1 MVYHQMQS
9 RSRIVVPAQRYRWL
23 QRWLAG
29 VFAMA
34 VVAAGLMVITGHLGA
49 QPADETEPQGP
60 PPLPTPSRFAELA
73 DPPQKDEVE
82 EQLKKKDGLPSPV
95 IPEIP
100 QTAPAKKPEN
110 IGAPPQVVPAMAQ
123 DEKALPKEA
132 APPVPVDK
140 MPQLPPPA
148 VAPPLN
154 AEAPFGPEQPR
165 MGRLADAPF
174 LGNIPKA
181 TEEELKEYNQLV
193 DRVIDPG
200 HTFDIIVGRTRL
212 IILKETP
219 SQIQVADDSILGQNL
234 LNPKQLTVIGRRIGT
249 TVLTV
254 WFPDPKDRAK
264 DKILSYLVRVL
275 PDPTIKLR
283 LEAAYKALANEIKKV
298 FPDSYIKLELVGD
311 KLVVSGEVKDVFEA
325 VQILRILRANS
336 PSQIMQTHVTNL
348 NLTVTPGDL
357 LNPSGLAGL
366 ENYLNT
372 AGGAEVI
379 NLLRIPGE
387 QQVMLRVT
395 VAEVNRTAARTI
407 GVNFNILKRSGGT
420 VFGQQ
425 TGNITV
431 TGNVLS
437 NNNTTSQGTVQAN
450 VPVILDNGQ
459 LPIAIEALK
468 TLNYARSLAEPNMV
482 AFNGLPA
489 NFQVGGSFPVPVL
502 GGGSGTTGGSNL
514 LTGVQFVPY
523 GVQLSF
529 TPTITDRDRV
539 RLQIQANVSTR
550 DESASTIVGGSS
562 VPGLSTRNFNTTVE
576 MREGQSMA
584 VGGLIQTNLAAAT
597 NRVPLFGDIPILNRF
612 MGVDNTQSGEQEL
625 VIMVTPELVHP
636 LEKKEVPKMPGSDL
650 FEPSDLEF
658 FVCGRVENRRNRDYR
673 APVMNDIHRMIQ
685 YHRCEQTYIF
695 GPVGHTDD
703 PNYPL
708 HPYDQYDSSRTQPRP
723 PVLNEP
729 MSRTHPPLPRPGPM
743 PNPDSSPITI
753 DPNSGR

>member
-1 MVYHQMQS
+1 MVYLQMQS
-9 RSRIVVPAQRYRWL
+9 RSK
-23 QRWLAG
+23 
-29 VFAMA
+29 
-34 VVAAGLMVITGHLGA
+34 MVIPARARYHWLRKWSAGIFASAVLIVGLTLTAAQLGA
-49 QPADETEPQGP
+49 QPVGAPESKDP
-60 PPLPTPSRFAELA
+60 PPLPLPRFAELA
-73 DPPQKDEVE
+73 DPPQTDDVE
-82 EQLKKKDGLPSPV
+82 DPLKKKDRLAKAPP

-100 QTAPAKKPEN
+100 QSAPPKEPENVLAPPGVAPA
-110 IGAPPQVVPAMAQ
+110 QAQ
-123 DEKALPKEA
+123 DDKALPKDVTQP
-132 APPVPVDK
+132 APAEK
-140 MPQLPPPA
+140 MQQLPPPNA
-148 VAPPLN
+148 V
-154 AEAPFGPEQPR
+154 APFGPDQPR

-174 LGNIPKA
+174 LGSIPKA
-181 TEEELKEYNQLV
+181 TEEELKEYNSLV
-193 DRVIDPG
+193 ERVIDPG
-200 HTFDIIVGRTRL
+200 HTFDVILGRTRL

-219 SQIQVADDSILGQNL
+219 SQIQVADDAILGHNL
-234 LNPKQLTVIGRRIGT
+234 LNPKQLTVIGRRVGT

-254 WFPDPKDRAK
+254 WFPDPKDRTK

-283 LEAAYKALANEIKKV
+283 LEAAYKALTLEIKKV

-336 PSQIMQTHVTNL
+336 PSQILQTHVTNV
-348 NLTVTPGDL
+348 NLSVTPGDL
-357 LNPSGLAGL
+357 LNPTGLAGL
-366 ENYLNT
+366 ENYLTN

-407 GVNFNILKRSGGT
+407 GVNFNIINKKGTT

-425 TGNITV
+425 TGAITV
-431 TGNVLS
+431 SGNVLTNNLS
-437 NNNTTSQGTVQAN
+437 NNNGSVLAN
-450 VPVILDNGQ
+450 LPVILDNGQ
-459 LPIAIEALK
+459 IPLAIEALK
-468 TLNYARSLAEPNMV
+468 TLNYARSLAEPNLV
-482 AFNGLPA
+482 TLNGIPA
-489 NFQVGGSFPVPVL
+489 NFQVGGSFPVPVI
-502 GGGSGTTGGSNL
+502 GGGSGTSGGSNL
-514 LTGVQFVPY
+514 LEGVQFVPY
-523 GVQLSF
+523 GVQLNF
-529 TPTITDRDRV
+529 TPTITDRDRI

-550 DESASTIVGGSS
+550 DTSASTNIGGANVS
-562 VPGLSTRNFNTTVE
+562 GLTTRNFSTTVE

-597 NRVPLFGDIPILNRF
+597 NRVPLFGDIPILNIF

-650 FEPSDLEF
+650 WEPSDLEF
-658 FVCGRVENRRNRDYR
+658 FVLGRVENRRNRDYR

-723 PVLNEP
+723 PVLDQPVPIN
-729 MSRTHPPLPRPGPM
+729 RPPLPAPAPLPAPENRPV
-743 PNPDSSPITI
+743 TI